1 MPYTLEV
8 SRELDS
14 RDCISRSAETA
25 KLTQPEEPDHS
36 HPRPAR
42 EEVHH
47 SYSNRCDHRGQGD
60 RELWAAALESR
71 LNTPQNFHPAHRCHL
86 DGLFGHLK
94 DKQKESTWPTE
105 MPSRRDADAIAG
117 A

>member
-8 SRELDS
+8 SRELHS
-14 RDCISRSAETA
+14 RDCISRSAERV

-60 RELWAAALESR
+60 RELWAAASESR
-71 LNTPQNFHPAHRCHL
+71 LSTPQNCHPAHRCHL
-86 DGLFGHLK
+86 EGWFGHLK
-94 DKQKESTWPTE
+94 DKQKESTWPPERTS
-105 MPSRRDADAIAG
+105 SRETDALAG